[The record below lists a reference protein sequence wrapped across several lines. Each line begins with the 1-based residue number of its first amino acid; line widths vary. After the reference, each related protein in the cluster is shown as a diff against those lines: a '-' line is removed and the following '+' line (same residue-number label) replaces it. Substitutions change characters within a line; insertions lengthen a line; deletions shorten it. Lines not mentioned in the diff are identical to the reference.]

1 MFQTPYNA
9 APFSRFAPTDYLPA
23 IQKAIAKSLKEIDTI
38 AHNPEVP
45 TYMNTIQPLAYVG
58 LELDRLT
65 AMFFNLNSAETNEIL
80 QAEAQ
85 RISPLL
91 TDYSNDIRLN
101 EALFKRVEAVYKT
114 HNYLSTSPEQ
124 HTLLEKT
131 YKSFTRN
138 GANLSLND
146 KEHLRRIDKELARLK
161 LKFSENVLA
170 ETQHYQWVITHKE
183 ELSGLPDFVLEML
196 ATEAKKRH
204 KEGWVITLDLPV
216 YTAVMKYA
224 NNRELRRK
232 LFIDYHSRC
241 AGDSAYNNEAN
252 VLRIAELRAQRAS
265 LLGYPDY
272 ASLVLEERMAET
284 SEKVMDFLNKLLAKA
299 KPQAIKE
306 LEELKA
312 FSGLDDFQQWDFAY
326 YAEKLKQQRYQ
337 IDDSLLKPYLSL
349 DKAVEGMFAV
359 AHKLYGLHFTL
370 TDEVEKYHPEVQT
383 YKVTDDKGE
392 YLALFY
398 TDFFP
403 RTGKRNGAWMTSYKE
418 QYTDSEGKDSRPH
431 ISIVC
436 NFTRPTASAPSL
448 LTFNELT
455 TLFHEFGH
463 ALHGMLS
470 KVTYP
475 SLSGTNVARDFV
487 ELPSQLME
495 NWCYEEETLRLF
507 ATHYQTGEPLP
518 IEWVQKIKEAGV
530 FMEGLLS
537 VRQLNFGFLDM
548 AWHTYPHLERLEDV
562 RTFEQTVTKETQLYP
577 TVEAM
582 CISPAFSHIFSGGY
596 AAGYY
601 SYKWSEVL
609 DADAFEVFKEAGI
622 FNTEVATRF
631 RREVLSKGSS
641 EKEMTLYKRFRG
653 KEPSIDALMRR
664 AGFDLDKR

>member
-9 APFSRFAPTDYLPA
+9 APFSRFTPTDYLPA
-23 IQKAIAKSLKEIDTI
+23 IEKAIAESLAQINSITQ
-38 AHNPEVP
+38 NPKP
-45 TYMNTIQPLAYVG
+45 ATFKNTIEVLAYTG

-65 AMFFNLNSAETNEIL
+65 AMFFNLNSAETNDAL

-91 TDYSNDIRLN
+91 TDYGNDIRLN
-101 EALFKRVEAVYKT
+101 EALFKRVKAIYNQREQ
-114 HNYLSTSPEQ
+114 LSLTAEQ
-124 HTLLEKT
+124 QTLLEKT

-138 GANLSLND
+138 GANLSLDD
-146 KEHLRRIDKELARLK
+146 KERLRKIDKELATLK
-161 LKFSENVLA
+161 LKFSENALA
-170 ETQHYQWVITHKE
+170 ETQHYQWVITDKNT
-183 ELSGLPDFVLEML
+183 LSGLPDFVLEML
-196 ATEAKKRH
+196 AQEAKKR
-204 KEGWVITLDLPV
+204 KVQGWVITLDLPV

-224 NNRELRRK
+224 DNRDLRQK
-232 LFIDYHSRC
+232 LFTDYHSRC
-241 AGDSAYNNEAN
+241 AGESAYNNEDN
-252 VLRIAELRAQRAS
+252 VLHIAQLRQARAS
-265 LLGYPDY
+265 LLGYPNY
-272 ASLVLEERMAET
+272 ATFALEERMAET
-284 SEKVMDFLNKLLAKA
+284 PEKVIAFLNEQLEKD

-306 LEELKA
+306 LEELKT
-312 FSGLDDFQQWDFAY
+312 FSGLTDFQQWDFAY
-326 YAEKLKQQRYQ
+326 YAEKLKQERYQ
-337 IDDSLLKPYLSL
+337 IDDSLLKPYLAL

-383 YKVTDDKGE
+383 YKVTDENGN

-403 RTGKRNGAWMTSYKE
+403 RAGKRNGAWMTSYKE
-418 QYTDSEGKDSRPH
+418 QYRDEQGNDSRPH

-436 NFTRPTASAPSL
+436 NFTRPTDTAPSL

-518 IEWVQKIKEAGV
+518 IEWVNKVKAVED
-530 FMEGLLS
+530 FMKGILN

-548 AWHTYPHLERLEDV
+548 EWHTYPHLERLENV
-562 RTFEQTVTKETQLYP
+562 RTFEQTVTKATQLYP
-577 TVEAM
+577 PIDEM
-582 CISPAFSHIFSGGY
+582 CISPAFSHIFNGGY

-601 SYKWSEVL
+601 SYKWSEAL
-609 DADAFEVFKEAGI
+609 EEDALEIFKEAGF
-622 FNTEVATRF
+622 FNKTVATRF
-631 RREVLSKGSS
+631 RKEILERGSS
-641 EKEMTLYKRFRG
+641 EKESILYKRFRG
-653 KEPSIDALMRR
+653 
-664 AGFDLDKR
+664 

>member
-9 APFSRFAPTDYLPA
+9 APFSRFTPTDYLPA
-23 IQKAIAKSLKEIDTI
+23 IEKAIAESLAQIDSITQNSEP
-38 AHNPEVP
+38 ASFK
-45 TYMNTIQPLAYVG
+45 NTIEALAYTG
-58 LELDRLT
+58 LALDRLT
-65 AMFFNLNSAETNEIL
+65 AMFFNLNSAETNDTL

-91 TDYSNDIRLN
+91 TDYGNDIRLN
-101 EALFKRVEAVYKT
+101 EALFKRVKTVYDQRET
-114 HNYLSTSPEQ
+114 LSLTAEQ
-124 HTLLEKT
+124 QTLLEKT

-146 KEHLRRIDKELARLK
+146 KESLRKIDKELATLK

-170 ETQHYQWVITHKE
+170 ETQHYQWVITDKE
-183 ELSGLPDFVLEML
+183 QLSGLPDFVLDML
-196 ATEAKKRH
+196 AQEAQKCH
-204 KEGWVITLDLPV
+204 TQGWVITLDMPV

-224 NNRELRRK
+224 DNRDLRQK
-232 LFIDYHSRC
+232 LFTDYHSRC
-241 AGDSAYNNEAN
+241 AGDSPYNNEAN
-252 VLRIAELRAQRAS
+252 VLHIAELRQARAS
-265 LLGYPDY
+265 LLGYPSY
-272 ASLVLEERMAET
+272 ADFALEERMAET
-284 SEKVMDFLNKLLAKA
+284 PEKVMNFLNELLSKA
-299 KPQAIKE
+299 KPQALKE
-306 LEELKA
+306 LEQLKT
-312 FSGLDDFQQWDFAY
+312 FSGLADFQQWDFAY
-326 YAEKLKQQRYQ
+326 YAEKLKQERYQ

-349 DKAVEGMFAV
+349 EKAVEGMFAV
-359 AHKLYGLHFTL
+359 AHKLYGLRFTL
-370 TDEVEKYHPEVQT
+370 TEEIEKYHPEVQT
-383 YKVTDDKGE
+383 YKVTDEDGN

-403 RTGKRNGAWMTSYKE
+403 RAGKRNGAWMTSYKE
-418 QYTDSEGKDSRPH
+418 QYIDKQGKDSRPH

-436 NFTRPTASAPSL
+436 NFTRPTDTAPSL

-495 NWCYEEETLRLF
+495 NWCYEEETLLLF
-507 ATHYQTGEPLP
+507 ATHYQTGAPLP
-518 IEWVQKIKEAGV
+518 IEWVQKIKEASA
-530 FMEGLLS
+530 FMEGILS

-548 AWHTYPHLERLEDV
+548 AWHTYPHLERLENV
-562 RTFEQTVTKETQLYP
+562 HLFEQEATKETQLYP
-577 TVEAM
+577 PIDVM

-609 DADAFEVFKEAGI
+609 DADAFEAFKEVGI
-622 FNTEVATRF
+622 FNAEVATRF
-631 RREVLSKGSS
+631 RKEVLEKGSS
-641 EKEMTLYKRFRG
+641 EKESLLYKRFRG
-653 KEPSIDALMRR
+653 QDPTPDALIRR
-664 AGFDLDKR
+664 AFGEVKGE